1 MKKYTINFI
10 NRNSHKVVESH
21 RTNDIDKCLKRI
33 KRYDESG
40 AMYIKYWE
48 CYTQI
53 IDNETGKEV
62 KKHE

>member
-1 MKKYTINFI
+1 MKKYAVKFI
-10 NRNSHKVVESH
+10 NRNTNEVVESH
-21 RTNDIDKCLKRI
+21 QTNDIEKCLKRI

-40 AMYIKYWE
+40 SMYMKYWE

-62 KKHE
+62 KQYE